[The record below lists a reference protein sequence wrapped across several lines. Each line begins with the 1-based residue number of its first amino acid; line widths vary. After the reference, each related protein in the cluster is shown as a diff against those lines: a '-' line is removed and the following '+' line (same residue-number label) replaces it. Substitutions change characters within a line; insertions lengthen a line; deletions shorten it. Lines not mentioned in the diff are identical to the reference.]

1 MELIPTNTFKT
12 QKKIYYM
19 NSNEEYIIDE
29 YTFTQ
34 LQLMSNVVACSIEKN
49 DYTQT
54 IFFHNSIDKK
64 IIDEIILFIND
75 TETYRSRLET
85 FSKQELFRLLNGC
98 YYLDIKDMIE
108 VLTNKI
114 VSDIKYMNKN
124 ELENYFE

>member
-1 MELIPTNTFKT
+1 MELMPTNTFKT

-19 NSNEEYIIDE
+19 NTNEEYIIDE

-34 LQLMSNVVACSIEKN
+34 LQLMSNVVACCIEKN

-54 IFFHNSIDKK
+54 IFFHNSIDKN
-64 IIDEIILFIND
+64 IIHEIIVFIND
-75 TETYRSRLET
+75 TETYGSRLET

-114 VSDIKYMNKN
+114 VSDIKYMNKS
-124 ELENYFE
+124 ELENYF